1 MYSVPQVSF
10 YLMVDHGVYL
20 RASFDGYD
28 ICSEYTQYCTYS
40 IWVFCYFQSM
50 SFKFDETFHVE
61 ADDSCSYDFV
71 VITGDGDSNR
81 NGN

>member
-1 MYSVPQVSF
+1 
-10 YLMVDHGVYL
+10 
-20 RASFDGYD
+20 
-28 ICSEYTQYCTYS
+28 
-40 IWVFCYFQSM
+40 M